1 MANKKLKDEELK
13 NIQALNQ
20 KFVNTKVAIADAE
33 VNKKNLIA
41 ALETIQKEFADM
53 EKELIKS
60 YGENSVIDLR
70 TGEVKEKEEKVEEV
84 KEK

>member
-1 MANKKLKDEELK
+1 MAKQLKEEELK

-41 ALETIQKEFADM
+41 ALETIQQEFADM

-60 YGENSVIDLR
+60 YGENSFIDLR
-70 TGEVKEKEEKVEEV
+70 TGEVREKEETVEEV

>member
-1 MANKKLKDEELK
+1 MAKQLKDEELK

-33 VNKKNLIA
+33 VNKKNLMA
-41 ALETIQKEFADM
+41 ALETIQQEFADM

-70 TGEVKEKEEKVEEV
+70 TGEVREKEEKVEEV

>member
-1 MANKKLKDEELK
+1 MAKQLKEEELK

-41 ALETIQKEFADM
+41 ALETIQQEFADM

-70 TGEVKEKEEKVEEV
+70 TGEVRDKEEKVEEV

>member
-1 MANKKLKDEELK
+1 MAKQLKEEELK

-33 VNKKNLIA
+33 VNKKNLIL
-41 ALETIQKEFADM
+41 ALETIQQEFADM

-70 TGEVKEKEEKVEEV
+70 TGEVREKEEKVEEV

>member
-1 MANKKLKDEELK
+1 MAKQLKEEELK

-41 ALETIQKEFADM
+41 ALETIQQEFADM
-53 EKELIKS
+53 EKNLIKS

-70 TGEVKEKEEKVEEV
+70 TGEVREKEETVEEV

>member
-1 MANKKLKDEELK
+1 MAKQLKDEELK

-41 ALETIQKEFADM
+41 ALETIQQEFADM

-70 TGEVKEKEEKVEEV
+70 TGEVREKEETVEEV

>member
-1 MANKKLKDEELK
+1 MAKQLKEEELK

-41 ALETIQKEFADM
+41 ALETIQQEIADM

-70 TGEVKEKEEKVEEV
+70 TGEVREKEETVEEV

>member
-1 MANKKLKDEELK
+1 MAKQLKDEELK

-41 ALETIQKEFADM
+41 ALETIQQEFADM

-70 TGEVKEKEEKVEEV
+70 TGEVRDKEEKVEEV

>member
-1 MANKKLKDEELK
+1 MAKQLKEEELK

-33 VNKKNLIA
+33 VNKKNLIL
-41 ALETIQKEFADM
+41 ALETIQQEFADM

-70 TGEVKEKEEKVEEV
+70 TGEVRDKEEKVEEV

>member
-1 MANKKLKDEELK
+1 MAKQLKEEELK

-33 VNKKNLIA
+33 VNKKNLIL
-41 ALETIQKEFADM
+41 ALETIQQEFANM

-70 TGEVKEKEEKVEEV
+70 TGEVRDKEEKVEEV

>member
-1 MANKKLKDEELK
+1 MAKQLKEEELK

-70 TGEVKEKEEKVEEV
+70 TGEVREKEEKVEEV

>member
-1 MANKKLKDEELK
+1 MAKQLKEEELK

-20 KFVNTKVAIADAE
+20 KFVNTKVAIADTE

-41 ALETIQKEFADM
+41 ALETIQQEFADM

-70 TGEVKEKEEKVEEV
+70 TGEVRDKEEKVEEV

>member
-1 MANKKLKDEELK
+1 MAKQLKDEELK

-70 TGEVKEKEEKVEEV
+70 TGEVREKEEKVEEV

>member
-1 MANKKLKDEELK
+1 
-13 NIQALNQ
+13 
-20 KFVNTKVAIADAE
+20 
-33 VNKKNLIA
+33 
-41 ALETIQKEFADM
+41 M

-70 TGEVKEKEEKVEEV
+70 TGEVRDKEEKVEEKVEEV

>member
-1 MANKKLKDEELK
+1 MAKQLKEEELK

-41 ALETIQKEFADM
+41 ALETIQQEFADM

-70 TGEVKEKEEKVEEV
+70 TGEVREKEEKVEEV